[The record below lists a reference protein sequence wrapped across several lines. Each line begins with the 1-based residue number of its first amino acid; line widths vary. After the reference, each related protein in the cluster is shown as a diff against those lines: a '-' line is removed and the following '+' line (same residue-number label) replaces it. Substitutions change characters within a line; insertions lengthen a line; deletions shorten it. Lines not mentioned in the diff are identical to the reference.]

1 MEWECIVIYR
11 KLNGVDR
18 TIRSGERTQLE
29 LACYSL
35 SWNHQ
40 CLPQKTT
47 ESLPNSSSGRHCP
60 TYIELPNLHRHQS
73 GCAVRRPAICKGN
86 RNRNCE
92 KKERQIAKF
101 MYSCTFFSKP
111 FVLLHRVDRR
121 WSASSTNATPDL
133 RDFRGFVCREAGSD
147 EAWLTLLSTIAV
159 SSQVDLPVS
168 ILPSFA
174 FELKKKLAVTFSLL
188 K

>member
-1 MEWECIVIYR
+1 MEWKCIVIYR

-18 TIRSGERTQLE
+18 TIRSGEWTQLE

-86 RNRNCE
+86 CNRTYE

-101 MYSCTFFSKP
+101 MY
-111 FVLLHRVDRR
+111 LLQQTLR
-121 WSASSTNATPDL
+121 SLASRGPPLVGVVNERNSRPSRLSRL
-133 RDFRGFVCREAGSD
+133 R
-147 EAWLTLLSTIAV
+147 LSR
-159 SSQVDLPVS
+159 SW
-168 ILPSFA
+168 F
-174 FELKKKLAVTFSLL
+174 
-188 K
+188 